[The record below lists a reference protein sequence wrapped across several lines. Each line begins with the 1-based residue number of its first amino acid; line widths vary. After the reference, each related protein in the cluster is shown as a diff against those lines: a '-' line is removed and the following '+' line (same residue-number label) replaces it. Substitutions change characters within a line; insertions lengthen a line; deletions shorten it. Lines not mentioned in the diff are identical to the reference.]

1 MKGDTKY
8 ELFSKE
14 PGKFSKDV
22 YERVSKIAE
31 ELKAHMDT
39 KSFRSKLELVHK
51 VNGKSQDV
59 QKLIADELV
68 RLKFMPEKRGL
79 FSECEVPSLR
89 PDLYLQLGKSG
100 ILVEVERGKT
110 TANNMDFLDVWKCHI
125 CAHADFLFL
134 IVPCERARTTG
145 KPTKEFER
153 VKNRIGT
160 FFKRGNYVN
169 VEEVHLFGY

>member
-31 ELKAHMDT
+31 ELKAHM
-39 KSFRSKLELVHK
+39 
-51 VNGKSQDV
+51 SQDV
-59 QKLIADELV
+59 QKLIADELA

>member
-110 TANNMDFLDVWKCHI
+110 TANNMDFLDVWKCPQRGKNRLPRSLLPGPLPQRLRRT
-125 CAHADFLFL
+125 ARRGRQRR
-134 IVPCERARTTG
+134 RAR
-145 KPTKEFER
+145 
-153 VKNRIGT
+153 
-160 FFKRGNYVN
+160 
-169 VEEVHLFGY
+169 